1 MEGIKNFLELINN
14 NWTLIITIIGLILA
28 IYRKIKDYLSKSE
41 EEKKEIALTQ
51 IRQSMLELVV
61 KAEKEYGEKTG
72 KLKRSKVFEEIY
84 SKYPELKVI
93 VSQEDLEKEIDKI
106 IDENL
111 DTLKKMLENNKDF
124 EEFIYSFKIK

>member
-84 SKYPELKVI
+84 SKYPELKSI
-93 VSQEDLEKEIDKI
+93 VSQEDLEKEIDDI
-106 IDENL
+106 IKENL
-111 DTLKKMLENNKDF
+111 DQMKKMFENNKDF

>member
-1 MEGIKNFLELINN
+1 MEGIKNFLELIND
-14 NWTLIITIIGLILA
+14 NWTLIVTIIGLILA
-28 IYRKIKDYLSKSE
+28 IYRKIKNYLSKSE

-84 SKYPELKVI
+84 SKYPELKNI
-93 VSQEDLEKEIDKI
+93 VSQEDLEKQIDDI

-111 DTLKKMLENNKDF
+111 ETLKKMLENNKDF

>member
-1 MEGIKNFLELINN
+1 MEGIKNFLELIND

-28 IYRKIKDYLSKSE
+28 IYRKIKNYLSKSE

-84 SKYPELKVI
+84 SKYPELKSI
-93 VSQEDLEKEIDKI
+93 VSQEDLEKEIDDI
-106 IDENL
+106 IKENL
-111 DTLKKMLENNKDF
+111 DQMKKMLENNKDF

>member
-14 NWTLIITIIGLILA
+14 NWTLIITIAGLILA

-84 SKYPELKVI
+84 SKYPELKNI
-93 VSQEDLEKEIDKI
+93 VSQEELEKQIDDI

-111 DTLKKMLENNKDF
+111 ETLKKMLENNKDF

>member
-1 MEGIKNFLELINN
+1 MEGIKNFLELIND

-28 IYRKIKDYLSKSE
+28 IYRKIKNYLSKSE
-41 EEKKEIALTQ
+41 EEKREIALTQ

-84 SKYPELKVI
+84 SKYPELKSI
-93 VSQEDLEKEIDKI
+93 VSQEDLEKEIDNI
-106 IDENL
+106 IQENL
-111 DTLKKMLENNKDF
+111 DQMKKMFENNKDF

>member
-1 MEGIKNFLELINN
+1 MEGIKNFLELIND

-28 IYRKIKDYLSKSE
+28 IYRKIKNYLSKSE

-84 SKYPELKVI
+84 SKYPELKSI
-93 VSQEDLEKEIDKI
+93 VSQEDLEKEIDSI
-106 IDENL
+106 IQENL
-111 DTLKKMLENNKDF
+111 DQMKKMFENNKDF

>member
-14 NWTLIITIIGLILA
+14 NWTLIITIAGLVLA

-51 IRQSMLELVV
+51 IRKSMLELVV

-84 SKYPELKVI
+84 SKYPELKAI
-93 VSQEDLEKEIDKI
+93 VSQEDLEKEIDNI

-111 DTLKKMLENNKDF
+111 ETLKKMLENNKDF
-124 EEFIYSFKIK
+124 EEFIYNFKVK

>member
-72 KLKRSKVFEEIY
+72 KLKRSKVFKEIY
-84 SKYPELKVI
+84 SKYPELKAI

>member
-1 MEGIKNFLELINN
+1 
-14 NWTLIITIIGLILA
+14 
-28 IYRKIKDYLSKSE
+28 
-41 EEKKEIALTQ
+41 
-51 IRQSMLELVV
+51 MLELVV

-84 SKYPELKVI
+84 SKYPELKNI
-93 VSQEDLEKEIDKI
+93 VSQEDLEKQIDDI

-111 DTLKKMLENNKDF
+111 ETLKKMLENNKDF

>member
-51 IRQSMLELVV
+51 IRKSMLEMVT

-84 SKYPELKVI
+84 SKYPELKNI
-93 VSQEDLEKEIDKI
+93 IKQEDLEKEIDKI

-111 DTLKKMLENNKDF
+111 ETLKKMLENNKGF
-124 EEFIYSFKIK
+124 EEFIYSFKN